1 MLSTNKASAIGAE
14 LAAICFNILSAFLS
28 IGAMAGPF
36 KALSVPAAESS
47 SSSDACR
54 PVSLSFTIRG
64 VVTAPQDGSGAA
76 SLALYSEG
84 CKVSDPTIC
93 ALTKGASVSG
103 SASVSGGF

>member
-36 KALSVPAAESS
+36 KALSVPAAE